1 MKKIS
6 KQTRKIIIV
15 SVIILLLVAVY
26 LLVPAVRDEVNYI
39 ISLFATLNLEG
50 LKDYILA
57 AGAWGPI
64 ISIAL
69 MIFQSVLA
77 PLPAFLITFANAWI
91 YGWAWGAVISWTG
104 AMAGAVLC
112 FYITRVYGRP
122 VGEKFVGIKAL
133 DKTDAFFNR
142 YGKHA
147 VLIARLI
154 PFISFD
160 IVSYAAGLTSMSFL
174 SFFIATGIGQIPATI
189 VYSYFGQQIT
199 SSAKIFLYAFS
210 AIIIIGILVTLFK
223 KTKKKKAVKKDSADE
238 TE

>member
-1 MKKIS
+1 MKKLS
-6 KQTRKIIIV
+6 KQAKKIITVTIV
-15 SVIILLLVAVY
+15 ILILAAIY
-26 LLVPAVRDEVNYI
+26 LFIPAVRNEVNHI
-39 ISLFATLNLEG
+39 ISLFMTLDLEG
-50 LKDYILA
+50 IKEYILA

-64 ISIAL
+64 ISILL

-104 AMAGAVLC
+104 AMIGAALC

-122 VGEKFVGIKAL
+122 VGEKFVGVKAL
-133 DKTDAFFNR
+133 DKTDTFFNR

-147 VLIARLI
+147 VLIVRLI

-174 SFFIATGIGQIPATI
+174 SFFIATGLGQIPATI
-189 VYSYFGQQIT
+189 IYSYFGQQIT
-199 SSAKIFLYAFS
+199 SSAKIFLHAFS
-210 AIIIIGILVTLFK
+210 AIIIIGILVMLFK
-223 KTKKKKAVKKDSADE
+223 KTKKEKRNTRRIINE
-238 TE
+238 